1 MSDYHLT
8 VTNAFGPY
16 ARGAHIEDAAEVAR
30 ILGGDHYIY
39 VVKVIADQKVE
50 EPAQPAPIEPQKAPI
65 VPFPSHLGH

>member
-16 ARGAHIEDAAEVAR
+16 ARGAHIEDDAEIAR
-30 ILGGDHYIY
+30 ILGGDHYLY

-50 EPAQPAPIEPQKAPI
+50 EPAPIEPPPASVVTPVAPA
-65 VPFPSHLGH
+65 L